1 MTNLK
6 TIKFQDG
13 SFEMDV
19 NVSIEDR
26 TIWMNQKEIAEL
38 YDRSISTINE
48 HIINILN
55 EGYDN
60 HDNSTDEQQPT
71 QTVRCFGNSEICV
84 ENLDIKKDGKTR
96 YYNLKIIILVGQRVR
111 SNRGLLLKEL
121 LDKYLD
127 ETFVASYKILRF
139 SQDNLELDVTV
150 SPQEKTVWLTKE
162 QIALLYDRDRSVIS
176 RHINNLYKIGE
187 LKREST
193 CAKNAHIPSTR
204 NRLYETE
211 LYNLDVI
218 ISVGYRVK
226 SQRGVIFRKWANSVL
241 KEYLLKGYVINDNR
255 ALVTLKNYINLA
267 DHVNAME
274 VNLSKELDALEERLS
289 AIEEKQK
296 HLLVEEKI
304 FYENQEFDAI
314 VIMTRIIETAK
325 QRIVLFDPYVEALSI
340 DLFKNKHKDV
350 ELLVI
355 TSSKAKLKNNEIS
368 AFNTQYGNLTVVID
382 NKIHDRYLILD
393 DEMFYHLGSSINH
406 LGKRLTQITLME
418 DSEIINSIRKRVD
431 DIEYDIYVAKKVN
444 EGIADAEAGRVI
456 PLDEAFRDLKEK
468 YKL

>member
-1 MTNLK
+1 MQYEV
-6 TIKFQDG
+6 IKFENDNV
-13 SFEMDV
+13 ELEV
-19 NVSIEDR
+19 NVSPE
-26 TIWMNQKEIAEL
+26 EE
-38 YDRSISTINE
+38 
-48 HIINILN
+48 
-55 EGYDN
+55 
-60 HDNSTDEQQPT
+60 
-71 QTVRCFGNSEICV
+71 
-84 ENLDIKKDGKTR
+84 
-96 YYNLKIIILVGQRVR
+96 
-111 SNRGLLLKEL
+111 
-121 LDKYLD
+121 
-127 ETFVASYKILRF
+127 
-139 SQDNLELDVTV
+139 
-150 SPQEKTVWLTKE
+150 TVWLSLSE
-162 QIALLYDRDRSVIS
+162 MCLLFDRDKSVIS
-176 RHINNLYKIGE
+176 RHIRNIFKEGE
-187 LKREST
+187 LDENRVI
-193 CAKNAHIPSTR
+193 AKNATTASDGKT
-204 NRLYETE
+204 YMVDY
-211 LYNLDVI
+211 YNLDVI

-226 SQRGVIFRKWANSVL
+226 SQRGVVFRKWANSVL

-355 TSSKAKLKNNEIS
+355 TSSKAKLKDNEIS

-444 EGIADAEAGRVI
+444 KGIEDAEAGKVTDG
-456 PLDEAFRDLKEK
+456 LEAIKQIKEK
-468 YKL
+468 NSL

>member
-1 MTNLK
+1 MEYEV
-6 TIKFQDG
+6 IKFENDNV
-13 SFEMDV
+13 ELEV
-19 NVSIEDR
+19 NVSPE
-26 TIWMNQKEIAEL
+26 EE
-38 YDRSISTINE
+38 
-48 HIINILN
+48 
-55 EGYDN
+55 
-60 HDNSTDEQQPT
+60 
-71 QTVRCFGNSEICV
+71 
-84 ENLDIKKDGKTR
+84 
-96 YYNLKIIILVGQRVR
+96 
-111 SNRGLLLKEL
+111 
-121 LDKYLD
+121 
-127 ETFVASYKILRF
+127 
-139 SQDNLELDVTV
+139 
-150 SPQEKTVWLTKE
+150 TVWLSLNE
-162 QIALLYDRDRSVIS
+162 MCLLFDRDKSVIS
-176 RHINNLYKIGE
+176 RHIRNIFKEGE
-187 LKREST
+187 LDENRVI
-193 CAKNAHIPSTR
+193 AKNATTASDGKT
-204 NRLYETE
+204 YMVDY
-211 LYNLDVI
+211 YNLDVI

-226 SQRGVIFRKWANSVL
+226 SQRGVVFRKWANSVL

-418 DSEIINSIRKRVD
+418 DSEIINSIRKRVSEL
-431 DIEYDIYVAKKVN
+431 EYDIYVAEKVN
-444 EGIADAEAGRVI
+444 KGIEDAEAGKVTDG
-456 PLDEAFRDLKEK
+456 LEAIKQIKEK
-468 YKL
+468 NSL

>member
-1 MTNLK
+1 MDYEV
-6 TIKFQDG
+6 IKFENDNV
-13 SFEMDV
+13 ELEV
-19 NVSIEDR
+19 NVSPEED
-26 TIWMNQKEIAEL
+26 
-38 YDRSISTINE
+38 
-48 HIINILN
+48 
-55 EGYDN
+55 
-60 HDNSTDEQQPT
+60 
-71 QTVRCFGNSEICV
+71 
-84 ENLDIKKDGKTR
+84 
-96 YYNLKIIILVGQRVR
+96 
-111 SNRGLLLKEL
+111 
-121 LDKYLD
+121 
-127 ETFVASYKILRF
+127 
-139 SQDNLELDVTV
+139 
-150 SPQEKTVWLTKE
+150 TVWLSKE
-162 QIALLYDRDRSVIS
+162 QMSLLFDRNRSVIS
-176 RHINNLYKIGE
+176 RHIKNIYEEGE
-187 LKREST
+187 LSKESS
-193 CAKNAHIPSTR
+193 CAKNAHEI
-204 NRLYETE
+204 NGQIHYTE
-211 LYNLDVI
+211 LFNLDVV

-226 SQRGVIFRKWANSVL
+226 SQRGVAFRKWANSVL

-368 AFNTQYGNLTVVID
+368 VFNTQYGNLTVVTD

-444 EGIADAEAGRVI
+444 EGIADAEAGKVTDG
-456 PLDEAFRDLKEK
+456 LEAIKQIKEK
-468 YKL
+468 NSL

>member
-1 MTNLK
+1 MNYEV
-6 TIKFQDG
+6 IKFENDNV
-13 SFEMDV
+13 ELEV
-19 NVSIEDR
+19 N
-26 TIWMNQKEIAEL
+26 
-38 YDRSISTINE
+38 ISPE
-48 HIINILN
+48 
-55 EGYDN
+55 E
-60 HDNSTDEQQPT
+60 E
-71 QTVRCFGNSEICV
+71 
-84 ENLDIKKDGKTR
+84 
-96 YYNLKIIILVGQRVR
+96 
-111 SNRGLLLKEL
+111 
-121 LDKYLD
+121 
-127 ETFVASYKILRF
+127 
-139 SQDNLELDVTV
+139 
-150 SPQEKTVWLTKE
+150 TVWLTKD
-162 QIALLYDRDRSVIS
+162 QMATLFDRDRTVIS
-176 RHINNLYKIGE
+176 RHINNIYKENE
-187 LKREST
+187 LDRKST

-355 TSSKAKLKNNEIS
+355 TSSKAKLKDNEIS

-444 EGIADAEAGRVI
+444 EGIADAEAGKVTDS
-456 PLDEAFRDLKEK
+456 LEAIKQIKEK
-468 YKL
+468 NNL

>member
-1 MTNLK
+1 MEYEV
-6 TIKFQDG
+6 IKFENDNV
-13 SFEMDV
+13 ELEV
-19 NVSIEDR
+19 NVSPE
-26 TIWMNQKEIAEL
+26 EE
-38 YDRSISTINE
+38 
-48 HIINILN
+48 
-55 EGYDN
+55 
-60 HDNSTDEQQPT
+60 
-71 QTVRCFGNSEICV
+71 
-84 ENLDIKKDGKTR
+84 
-96 YYNLKIIILVGQRVR
+96 
-111 SNRGLLLKEL
+111 
-121 LDKYLD
+121 
-127 ETFVASYKILRF
+127 
-139 SQDNLELDVTV
+139 
-150 SPQEKTVWLTKE
+150 TVWLSLNE
-162 QIALLYDRDRSVIS
+162 MCLLFDRDKSVIS
-176 RHINNLYKIGE
+176 RHIRNIFKEGE
-187 LKREST
+187 LDENRVI
-193 CAKNAHIPSTR
+193 AKNATTASDGKT
-204 NRLYETE
+204 YMVDY
-211 LYNLDVI
+211 YNLDVI

-226 SQRGVIFRKWANSVL
+226 SQRGVVFRKWANSVL

-418 DSEIINSIRKRVD
+418 DSEIINSVRKRVD
-431 DIEYDIYVAKKVN
+431 DIEYDIYVAEKVN
-444 EGIADAEAGRVI
+444 KGIEDAETGKVTDG
-456 PLDEAFRDLKEK
+456 LEAIKQTKEK
-468 YKL
+468 NNL

>member
-1 MTNLK
+1 M
-6 TIKFQDG
+6 
-13 SFEMDV
+13 
-19 NVSIEDR
+19 
-26 TIWMNQKEIAEL
+26 
-38 YDRSISTINE
+38 
-48 HIINILN
+48 
-55 EGYDN
+55 
-60 HDNSTDEQQPT
+60 
-71 QTVRCFGNSEICV
+71 
-84 ENLDIKKDGKTR
+84 
-96 YYNLKIIILVGQRVR
+96 
-111 SNRGLLLKEL
+111 
-121 LDKYLD
+121 
-127 ETFVASYKILRF
+127 
-139 SQDNLELDVTV
+139 
-150 SPQEKTVWLTKE
+150 
-162 QIALLYDRDRSVIS
+162 
-176 RHINNLYKIGE
+176 
-187 LKREST
+187 
-193 CAKNAHIPSTR
+193 
-204 NRLYETE
+204 
-211 LYNLDVI
+211 
-218 ISVGYRVK
+218 
-226 SQRGVIFRKWANSVL
+226 
-241 KEYLLKGYVINDNR
+241 INDNR

-355 TSSKAKLKNNEIS
+355 TSSKAKLKDNEIS

-418 DSEIINSIRKRVD
+418 DSEAVEVIHKRVSEL
-431 DIEYDIYVAKKVN
+431 EYDIYVAKKVN
-444 EGIADAEAGRVI
+444 KGIEDAEAGKVTDG
-456 PLDEAFRDLKEK
+456 LEAIKQIKEK
-468 YKL
+468 NNL

>member
-1 MTNLK
+1 MEYEI
-6 TIKFQDG
+6 IKFENDNV
-13 SFEMDV
+13 ELEV
-19 NVSIEDR
+19 NVSPE
-26 TIWMNQKEIAEL
+26 EE
-38 YDRSISTINE
+38 
-48 HIINILN
+48 
-55 EGYDN
+55 
-60 HDNSTDEQQPT
+60 
-71 QTVRCFGNSEICV
+71 
-84 ENLDIKKDGKTR
+84 
-96 YYNLKIIILVGQRVR
+96 
-111 SNRGLLLKEL
+111 
-121 LDKYLD
+121 
-127 ETFVASYKILRF
+127 
-139 SQDNLELDVTV
+139 
-150 SPQEKTVWLTKE
+150 TVWLSLNE
-162 QIALLYDRDRSVIS
+162 MRLLFDRDKSVIS
-176 RHINNLYKIGE
+176 RHIRNIFKEGE
-187 LKREST
+187 LDENRVI
-193 CAKNAHIPSTR
+193 AKNATTASDGKT
-204 NRLYETE
+204 YMVDY
-211 LYNLDVI
+211 YNLDVI

-226 SQRGVIFRKWANSVL
+226 SQRGVVFRKWANSVL

-355 TSSKAKLKNNEIS
+355 TSSKAKLKDNEIS

-444 EGIADAEAGRVI
+444 KGIEDAEAGKVTDG
-456 PLDEAFRDLKEK
+456 LEAIKQIKEK
-468 YKL
+468 NSL

>member
-1 MTNLK
+1 MDYEV
-6 TIKFQDG
+6 IKFENDNV
-13 SFEMDV
+13 ELEV
-19 NVSIEDR
+19 N
-26 TIWMNQKEIAEL
+26 
-38 YDRSISTINE
+38 ISPE
-48 HIINILN
+48 
-55 EGYDN
+55 E
-60 HDNSTDEQQPT
+60 E
-71 QTVRCFGNSEICV
+71 
-84 ENLDIKKDGKTR
+84 
-96 YYNLKIIILVGQRVR
+96 
-111 SNRGLLLKEL
+111 
-121 LDKYLD
+121 
-127 ETFVASYKILRF
+127 
-139 SQDNLELDVTV
+139 
-150 SPQEKTVWLTKE
+150 TVWLSLNE
-162 QIALLYDRDRSVIS
+162 MCLLFDRDKSVIS
-176 RHINNLYKIGE
+176 RHIRNIFKEGE
-187 LKREST
+187 LDENRVI
-193 CAKNAHIPSTR
+193 AKNATTASDGKT
-204 NRLYETE
+204 YMVDY
-211 LYNLDVI
+211 YNLDVI

-350 ELLVI
+350 DLLVI

-456 PLDEAFRDLKEK
+456 PLDEAFRDLEEK

>member
-1 MTNLK
+1 MDYEV
-6 TIKFQDG
+6 IKFENDNV
-13 SFEMDV
+13 ELEV
-19 NVSIEDR
+19 N
-26 TIWMNQKEIAEL
+26 
-38 YDRSISTINE
+38 ISPE
-48 HIINILN
+48 
-55 EGYDN
+55 E
-60 HDNSTDEQQPT
+60 E
-71 QTVRCFGNSEICV
+71 
-84 ENLDIKKDGKTR
+84 
-96 YYNLKIIILVGQRVR
+96 
-111 SNRGLLLKEL
+111 
-121 LDKYLD
+121 
-127 ETFVASYKILRF
+127 
-139 SQDNLELDVTV
+139 
-150 SPQEKTVWLTKE
+150 TVWLSLNE
-162 QIALLYDRDRSVIS
+162 MCLLFDRDKSVIS
-176 RHINNLYKIGE
+176 RHIRNIFKEGE
-187 LKREST
+187 LDENRVI
-193 CAKNAHIPSTR
+193 AKNATTASDGKT
-204 NRLYETE
+204 YMVDY
-211 LYNLDVI
+211 YNLDVI

-368 AFNTQYGNLTVVID
+368 VFNTQYGNLTVVID

-393 DEMFYHLGSSINH
+393 DEMFYHLGSSISH

-444 EGIADAEAGRVI
+444 EGIADSEAGKVTDG
-456 PLDEAFRDLKEK
+456 LEAIKQIKEK
-468 YKL
+468 NSL

>member
-1 MTNLK
+1 MEYEV
-6 TIKFQDG
+6 IKFENDNV
-13 SFEMDV
+13 ELEV
-19 NVSIEDR
+19 NVSPE
-26 TIWMNQKEIAEL
+26 EE
-38 YDRSISTINE
+38 
-48 HIINILN
+48 
-55 EGYDN
+55 
-60 HDNSTDEQQPT
+60 
-71 QTVRCFGNSEICV
+71 
-84 ENLDIKKDGKTR
+84 
-96 YYNLKIIILVGQRVR
+96 
-111 SNRGLLLKEL
+111 
-121 LDKYLD
+121 
-127 ETFVASYKILRF
+127 
-139 SQDNLELDVTV
+139 
-150 SPQEKTVWLTKE
+150 TVWLSLNE
-162 QIALLYDRDRSVIS
+162 MCLLFDRDKSVIS
-176 RHINNLYKIGE
+176 RHIRNIFKEGE
-187 LKREST
+187 LDENRVI
-193 CAKNAHIPSTR
+193 AKNATTASDGKT
-204 NRLYETE
+204 YMVDY
-211 LYNLDVI
+211 YNLDVI

-226 SQRGVIFRKWANSVL
+226 SQRGVVFRKWANSVL

-368 AFNTQYGNLTVVID
+368 AFNTEYGNLTVVID

-431 DIEYDIYVAKKVN
+431 DIEYDIYVAEKVN
-444 EGIADAEAGRVI
+444 KGIEDAETGKVTDG
-456 PLDEAFRDLKEK
+456 LEAIKQTKEK
-468 YKL
+468 NNL

>member
-1 MTNLK
+1 MEYEV
-6 TIKFQDG
+6 IKFENDNV
-13 SFEMDV
+13 ELEV
-19 NVSIEDR
+19 NVSPE
-26 TIWMNQKEIAEL
+26 EE
-38 YDRSISTINE
+38 
-48 HIINILN
+48 
-55 EGYDN
+55 
-60 HDNSTDEQQPT
+60 
-71 QTVRCFGNSEICV
+71 
-84 ENLDIKKDGKTR
+84 
-96 YYNLKIIILVGQRVR
+96 
-111 SNRGLLLKEL
+111 
-121 LDKYLD
+121 
-127 ETFVASYKILRF
+127 
-139 SQDNLELDVTV
+139 
-150 SPQEKTVWLTKE
+150 TVWLSLNE
-162 QIALLYDRDRSVIS
+162 MCLLFDRDKSVIS
-176 RHINNLYKIGE
+176 RHIRNIFKEGE
-187 LKREST
+187 LDENRVI
-193 CAKNAHIPSTR
+193 AKNATTASDGKT
-204 NRLYETE
+204 YMVDY
-211 LYNLDVI
+211 YNLDVI

-226 SQRGVIFRKWANSVL
+226 SQRGVVFIKWANSVL

-274 VNLSKELDALEERLS
+274 VNLSKELDDLEERLS

-368 AFNTQYGNLTVVID
+368 AFNTEYGNLTVVID

-431 DIEYDIYVAKKVN
+431 DIEYDIYVAEKVN
-444 EGIADAEAGRVI
+444 KGIEDAETGKVTDG
-456 PLDEAFRDLKEK
+456 LEAIKQTKEK
-468 YKL
+468 NSL

>member
-1 MTNLK
+1 MDYEV
-6 TIKFQDG
+6 IKFENDNV
-13 SFEMDV
+13 ELEV
-19 NVSIEDR
+19 N
-26 TIWMNQKEIAEL
+26 
-38 YDRSISTINE
+38 ISPE
-48 HIINILN
+48 
-55 EGYDN
+55 E
-60 HDNSTDEQQPT
+60 E
-71 QTVRCFGNSEICV
+71 
-84 ENLDIKKDGKTR
+84 
-96 YYNLKIIILVGQRVR
+96 
-111 SNRGLLLKEL
+111 
-121 LDKYLD
+121 
-127 ETFVASYKILRF
+127 
-139 SQDNLELDVTV
+139 
-150 SPQEKTVWLTKE
+150 TVWLSLNE
-162 QIALLYDRDRSVIS
+162 MCLLFDRDKSVIS
-176 RHINNLYKIGE
+176 RHIRNIFKEGE
-187 LKREST
+187 LDENRVI
-193 CAKNAHIPSTR
+193 AKNATTASDGKT
-204 NRLYETE
+204 YMVDY
-211 LYNLDVI
+211 YNLDVI

-456 PLDEAFRDLKEK
+456 PLDEAFRDLEEK

>member
-1 MTNLK
+1 MEYEV
-6 TIKFQDG
+6 IKFEND
-13 SFEMDV
+13 SVELEV
-19 NVSIEDR
+19 N
-26 TIWMNQKEIAEL
+26 
-38 YDRSISTINE
+38 ISPE
-48 HIINILN
+48 
-55 EGYDN
+55 E
-60 HDNSTDEQQPT
+60 E
-71 QTVRCFGNSEICV
+71 
-84 ENLDIKKDGKTR
+84 
-96 YYNLKIIILVGQRVR
+96 
-111 SNRGLLLKEL
+111 
-121 LDKYLD
+121 
-127 ETFVASYKILRF
+127 
-139 SQDNLELDVTV
+139 
-150 SPQEKTVWLTKE
+150 TVWLSLNE
-162 QIALLYDRDRSVIS
+162 MCLLFDRDKSVIS
-176 RHINNLYKIGE
+176 RHIRNIFKEGE
-187 LKREST
+187 LDENRVI
-193 CAKNAHIPSTR
+193 AKNATTASDGKT
-204 NRLYETE
+204 YMVDY
-211 LYNLDVI
+211 YNLDVI

-226 SQRGVIFRKWANSVL
+226 SQRGVVFRKWANSVL

-340 DLFKNKHKDV
+340 DLFKNKHKEVD
-350 ELLVI
+350 LLVI
-355 TSSKAKLKNNEIS
+355 TSSKAKLKDNEIS

-444 EGIADAEAGRVI
+444 EGIADAETGKVTDG
-456 PLDEAFRDLKEK
+456 LEAIKQTKEK
-468 YKL
+468 NNL